1 MTLRELIIKAR
12 TESNMTQGELSAKTG
27 IPQSRISE
35 FESGKREMGSNNID
49 KLLFALK
56 ITIAPVVE
64 SNNMDRSNE
73 IVDNYKINK
82 L

>member
-12 TESNMTQGELSAKTG
+12 TESNMTQGELSEKTG

-56 ITIAPVVE
+56 ITIAPIVN
-64 SNNMDRSNE
+64 SNKMEMNNE
-73 IVDNYKINK
+73 AVDNYKINK